1 MSLLYK
7 GAIPSVSQIRRF
19 GDQRMN
25 KAALGNTPSASIP
38 APTSVHG
45 AAPLPRK
52 VVARY
57 PIATVGSRTG
67 RGGHVVLASHDQYA
81 DDYRIACVGDR
92 VRYPDGSESVITSG
106 AGHASTIGNRPI
118 ALVGSHVANGD
129 RIVAR
134 AQSMGEIV
142 VLEGEP
148 VPGLLEPGYV
158 PPPAGCA
165 A

>member
-1 MSLLYK
+1 
-7 GAIPSVSQIRRF
+7 
-19 GDQRMN
+19 MN
-25 KAALGNTPSASIP
+25 KAALAEAFRTPASAPIQSIP
-38 APTSVHG
+38 APS
-45 AAPLPRK
+45 RK
-52 VVARY
+52 VIARY
-57 PIATVGSRTG
+57 PIATIGSRTV
-67 RGGHVVLASHDQYA
+67 RGGEVVLASNDQVA

-106 AGHASTIGNRPI
+106 AGHASTIANRPI

-148 VPGLLEPGYV
+148 VAGLLEPGYM
-158 PPPAGCA
+158 PPSAGGLI
-165 A
+165 

>member
-1 MSLLYK
+1 
-7 GAIPSVSQIRRF
+7 
-19 GDQRMN
+19 MN
-25 KAALGNTPSASIP
+25 KAALNASARTS
-38 APTSVHG
+38 APTHIQPTS
-45 AAPLPRK
+45 PLPRK

-57 PIATVGSRTG
+57 PIATVGSRTS
-67 RGGHVVLASHDQYA
+67 RGGQVVLASNDQYV

-106 AGHASTIGNRPI
+106 AGHASTIANRPI

-158 PPPAGCA
+158 PPSSCA
-165 A
+165 

>member
-1 MSLLYK
+1 
-7 GAIPSVSQIRRF
+7 
-19 GDQRMN
+19 MN
-25 KAALGNTPSASIP
+25 KAALNTSTRTSAPAHIQPPS
-38 APTSVHG
+38 
-45 AAPLPRK
+45 PLPRK

-57 PIATVGSRTG
+57 PIATVGSRTS
-67 RGGHVVLASHDQYA
+67 RGGQVVLASNDQYV

-106 AGHASTIGNRPI
+106 AGHASTIANRPI

-158 PPPAGCA
+158 PPSSCA
-165 A
+165 

>member
-1 MSLLYK
+1 
-7 GAIPSVSQIRRF
+7 
-19 GDQRMN
+19 MN
-25 KAALGNTPSASIP
+25 KAALNTSTRTSTPAHIQPAS
-38 APTSVHG
+38 
-45 AAPLPRK
+45 PLPCK

-57 PIATVGSRTG
+57 PIATVGSRTS
-67 RGGHVVLASHDQYA
+67 RGGQVVLASNDQYV

-106 AGHASTIGNRPI
+106 AGHASTIANRPI

-158 PPPAGCA
+158 PPSSCA
-165 A
+165 